1 MALKGVTV
9 NGIDHHFDYAYLENK
24 PFKKGTLSLYAGSW
38 RGSDPYVNR
47 KYVAGITANSKVD
60 IQLGADALTS
70 LMADGVKAIWAENED
85 EDGTSVTFKALG
97 AKPTQDIEIQY
108 VITEL

>member
-9 NGIDHHFDYAYLENK
+9 NGTDHHFDYAYLENK
-24 PFKKGTLSLYAGSW
+24 PFKKGTIRIIAGSW
-38 RGSDPYVNR
+38 SGSDPYVNS
-47 KYVAGITANSKVD
+47 VSVSGLTVNSKVD
-60 IQLGADALTS
+60 IQPDADALTR
-70 LMADGVKAIWAENED
+70 LMADGVKAMWAEN

-97 AKPTQDIEIQY
+97 AKPTQNIEIQY

>member
-9 NGIDHHFDYAYLENK
+9 NGIDHRFDYAYLENK
-24 PFKKGTLSLYAGSW
+24 PFKKGTATLLTGSW
-38 RGSDPYVNR
+38 SGSDPYENMVLMT
-47 KYVAGITANSKVD
+47 GLTANSKVD
-60 IQLGADALTS
+60 IQLGADALTR
-70 LMADGVKAIWAENED
+70 LMADGVKAMWAENEN
-85 EDGTSVTFKALG
+85 GTRVTLKALG